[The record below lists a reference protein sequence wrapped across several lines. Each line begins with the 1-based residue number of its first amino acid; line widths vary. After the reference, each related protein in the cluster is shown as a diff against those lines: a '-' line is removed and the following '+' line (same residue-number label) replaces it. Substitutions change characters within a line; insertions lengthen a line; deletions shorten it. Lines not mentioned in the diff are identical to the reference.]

1 MTTDNFTDAAR
12 AEAERRA
19 DLSAEPLDFE
29 HGLIVKDFLAGA
41 EWARTHLAAQE
52 PTDVDIPK
60 SVANLIRDLTDPDDC
75 WFDHSG
81 GCQAHGYLDLTPEQ
95 ECPHSE
101 AKRLL
106 AARAARRDEER
117 QT

>member
-1 MTTDNFTDAAR
+1 MTTTDPFIKA
-12 AEAERRA
+12 AEAEAMRA
-19 DLSAEPLDFE
+19 YRDTGMPRY
-29 HGLIVKDFLAGA
+29 ILAVHMA
-41 EWARTHLAAQE
+41 EWARAHLAAQE
-52 PTDVDIPK
+52 PTDAEVPE

-81 GCQAHGYLDLTPEQ
+81 GCQAHGYLALTPEQ

-106 AARAARRDEER
+106 AAHSRPTRRGEARWL
-117 QT
+117 T

>member
-1 MTTDNFTDAAR
+1 MTADNFSEAAR
-12 AEAERRA
+12 AEA
-19 DLSAEPLDFE
+19 
-29 HGLIVKDFLAGA
+29 VKWWQTPASSPGNVIEQLGQHMA
-41 EWARTHLAAQE
+41 EWARAHLAAQE
-52 PTDVDIPK
+52 PDDADIPE

-81 GCQAHGYLDLTPEQ
+81 GCQAHGYLALTPEQ

-106 AARAARRDEER
+106 AARAARRDEE
-117 QT
+117 